1 MKRYAIRLLLISAML
16 YTVEGLLGQDLVRK
30 PNSELINSLT
40 EVMGTASYERGTTK
54 WFVFSNRKGCKVYDN
69 TGQVISSDV
78 DFLEEFNVISE
89 ENNRVKVKRP
99 NGSEVGWINKEDLIL
114 LDHCERKANMVSK
127 KAMIINTLDR
137 TNDINNQYRFF
148 YDANLT
154 QRNMNE
160 KRSVYEILYVYKESD
175 SALLLGKR
183 EDCSVDVEK
192 YMKESVIGWIHK
204 KAVTKWDSRGCLLPN
219 YKSEA
224 KTERRTL
231 DIQPAIM
238 DTSAR
243 YENQFSL
250 AEAYRQV
257 FMNYS
262 SLQQFAGTF
271 QKNPIVWKEEIDKRW
286 PPSKFRLPYLDKHAT
301 DEEIMK
307 VGVLGDITD
316 AQGRQIQTLI
326 DNLREWERQNRTKNS
341 LNLVFVI
348 DGTTSMREYFPAVA
362 NAISASQQA
371 ISKDPD
377 FSDVD
382 NPNRVTIRCAAVVY
396 RDVPEASYL
405 VETCPL
411 QDFTATKNWIQTNF
425 QDAKNAHDRDIP
437 EAVFYG
443 LYYAL
448 EDVLVGHEEENN
460 LIITI
465 GDAGDRE
472 QEMNDKGDY
481 DESYIPMDTIIDG
494 LYRKNCNFIAFQ
506 THWKNEA
513 ENPANISYTQYCSQM
528 LDICEKSAQKIQTTM
543 EGIRNLDLQG
553 TVKLIS
559 ESSTASYEIHALD
572 QPFLANKVY
581 CNKGSQLDA
590 SKLTSLILDAIKQS
604 SHDVSLVNKFIHEI
618 LYSGLSW
625 DEILK
630 KYNMSP
636 TDMANLGPIAT
647 TLGYIVGELKRVY
660 PNEDVTAKGGRLEQL
675 LAGKLQLYFEGFTP
689 LKINGSKN
697 NLWTFEILTIAQTK
711 KNLER
716 DYMKVINAFKNQ
728 GSADQRRQLIY
739 DAFLTLARTYAGD
752 ETNYENLSIGILFA
766 KIIDCPGLKF
776 SSKYRDCLSKTIRQ
790 IKLEQECSDE
800 CLNIFYNEIYKS
812 YNNIKN
818 LSYQDYVTTAFGTF
832 SAYYIPVE
840 LMPFVN

>member
-1 MKRYAIRLLLISAML
+1 MKKYVFRLLLISLLL
-16 YTVEGLLGQDLVRK
+16 YSGEGMFGQEIRK

-40 EVMGTASYERGTTK
+40 EVMRTTSYDRGTTK
-54 WFVFSNRKGCKVYDN
+54 WFVFSNRKGCTLYDDA
-69 TGQVISSDV
+69 GSVISNNIG
-78 DFLEEFNVISE
+78 FLDEFNVVKE
-89 ENNRVKVKRP
+89 ENNRVKVKNL
-99 NGSEVGWINKEDLIL
+99 NGSELGWINKEDLIL
-114 LDHCERKANMVSK
+114 LDHCERKANMVSR

-137 TNDINNQYRFF
+137 TKDINNQYRFF
-148 YDANLT
+148 YDEELS

-183 EDCSVDVEK
+183 EDCSVDVQK
-192 YMKESVIGWIHK
+192 YLKESVIGWINK

-219 YKSEA
+219 YKAEA
-224 KTERRTL
+224 KTERKKL
-231 DIQPAIM
+231 DIQPAIL

-243 YENQFSL
+243 YENKLSL
-250 AEAYRQV
+250 AEAYRTV
-257 FMNYS
+257 FLNYTN
-262 SLQQFAGTF
+262 LQQFAAAF

-286 PPSKFRLPYLDKHAT
+286 PPSKFRLPYLDKHPT
-301 DEEIMK
+301 DEDIMK

-316 AQGRQIQTLI
+316 AQGRQIQALI

-348 DGTTSMREYFPAVA
+348 DGTKSMRDYFPAVA
-362 NAISASQQA
+362 NAIAASQRS
-371 ISKDPD
+371 ISNDPD

-382 NPNRVTIRCAAVVY
+382 NPNRVTIKCGAVVY
-396 RDVPEASYL
+396 RDVPEGPYL

-411 QDFTATKNWIQTNF
+411 QEFTATKNWIQSNF
-425 QDAKNAHDRDIP
+425 QDAKNLHDKDVP

-443 LYYAL
+443 LYYAI

-465 GDAGDRE
+465 GDAGDRQ

-481 DESYIPMDTIIDG
+481 DESFIDMDTIVEG
-494 LYRKNCNFIAFQ
+494 LYQKNCNFIAFQ
-506 THWKNEA
+506 THWKDTK
-513 ENPANISYTQYCSQM
+513 ENSDNISYSQYCSQM
-528 LDICEKSAQKIQTTM
+528 MEICEKSAQKIQSKV
-543 EGIRNLDLQG
+543 ESIRNLDLQG
-553 TVKLIS
+553 TVSLVT
-559 ESSTASYEIHALD
+559 ETSTAAYDLHVLD

-590 SKLTSLILDAIKQS
+590 TKLTSLIIDAIKQS

-630 KYNMSP
+630 KYDMSP

-660 PNEDVTAKGGRLEQL
+660 PTEDVTAKNGRLEQL
-675 LAGKLQLYFEGFTP
+675 LAGKLQLYFEGYTP
-689 LKINGSKN
+689 LKIDGATN

-716 DYMKVINAFKNQ
+716 DYMKVISAFKEG
-728 GSADQRRQLIY
+728 GSTVEDKRKKVY
-739 DAFLTLARTYAGD
+739 EAFCTLARIYAGD
-752 ETNYENLSIGILFA
+752 ETNYDNLSVGVLFA

-776 SSKYRDCLSKTIRQ
+776 SSRFRECLSKTIRQ
-790 IKLEQECSDE
+790 IKLEQECSED

-818 LSYQDYVTTAFGTF
+818 LSYKDYVTTAFGTF